1 VSEELILAKSTG
13 RGRPEKAA
21 RGKNRAEPLRIPT
34 SLQRAAVI
42 VAVATVLAYAPAVS
56 APFVMDD
63 IPAIV
68 ENASVRR
75 FVPSEAVPGDNLP
88 AGNPVAGRPVV
99 NLSLALNYAL
109 NHALGVDQRPDPD
122 GPRKTIVYHLFN
134 ILAHLMT
141 GGLLFGVIRRAIRE
155 RTVADEWR
163 ARADVVAAAVCAVW
177 LLHPIQT
184 EAVDY
189 VVQRTELLAS
199 LFYVGT
205 LYASIRAWGAAR
217 SSARYGWYAAGVL
230 SCVLGIGCKEI
241 AVSAPLAVMLYDR
254 AFRLDSWSSLR
265 RPGDGRAWFYLLLI
279 LAALLAFALIAAGG
293 RGKTAGFAAAIP
305 WDRYLYT
312 QCWAIARYLRLVAWP
327 GALTIDYGTRLVS
340 GARGIPGAVLLAAF
354 GVATL
359 FAWTRVPKFGWFAFL
374 GSWFFMLLAPSSS
387 VVPIA
392 TEIAAERRIY
402 LALAAVLVLLAVAV
416 EWIRRR
422 YAAGLTPRMYGVGV
436 AGVALAL
443 ATTTAARSAT
453 YADAE
458 RLWRDATMKAP
469 NNPRAFVNLGAA
481 LMRQRPPKYAEAESL
496 FRHAMA
502 QDSTCHAGCIPLA
515 NSYAAQ
521 GRYAEAVPL
530 LERALRFEPDY
541 AKLER
546 SLALMLM
553 KSGSFDLAAT
563 HLAHVVTSFPSE
575 RNLVV
580 LAVVYYALHRQRD
593 AINAFDTASRLYP
606 ENAEIRRLAGTLYAA
621 SRTPDAESHLKEL
634 ALTLAKDWE

>member
-1 VSEELILAKSTG
+1 
-13 RGRPEKAA
+13 
-21 RGKNRAEPLRIPT
+21 
-34 SLQRAAVI
+34 
-42 VAVATVLAYAPAVS
+42 
-56 APFVMDD
+56 
-63 IPAIV
+63 
-68 ENASVRR
+68 
-75 FVPSEAVPGDNLP
+75 
-88 AGNPVAGRPVV
+88 
-99 NLSLALNYAL
+99 
-109 NHALGVDQRPDPD
+109 
-122 GPRKTIVYHLFN
+122 
-134 ILAHLMT
+134 
-141 GGLLFGVIRRAIRE
+141 
-155 RTVADEWR
+155 
-163 ARADVVAAAVCAVW
+163 
-177 LLHPIQT
+177 
-184 EAVDY
+184 
-189 VVQRTELLAS
+189 
-199 LFYVGT
+199 
-205 LYASIRAWGAAR
+205 
-217 SSARYGWYAAGVL
+217 
-230 SCVLGIGCKEI
+230 
-241 AVSAPLAVMLYDR
+241 
-254 AFRLDSWSSLR
+254 
-265 RPGDGRAWFYLLLI
+265 
-279 LAALLAFALIAAGG
+279 
-293 RGKTAGFAAAIP
+293 
-305 WDRYLYT
+305 
-312 QCWAIARYLRLVAWP
+312 
-327 GALTIDYGTRLVS
+327 
-340 GARGIPGAVLLAAF
+340 
-354 GVATL
+354 
-359 FAWTRVPKFGWFAFL
+359 
-374 GSWFFMLLAPSSS
+374 
-387 VVPIA
+387 
-392 TEIAAERRIY
+392 
-402 LALAAVLVLLAVAV
+402 
-416 EWIRRR
+416 
-422 YAAGLTPRMYGVGV
+422 VGV

-593 AINAFDTASRLYP
+593 AIDAFDTASRLYP